1 VATQKHMGRNQLLA
15 RLTAQVG
22 DEGLAR
28 GILIDRGHMTASGKL
43 TPEGQRRNNMT
54 AEERAL
60 DRAAK
65 RSGKSTSEY
74 IYDPRTNRAT
84 LRSRRSR

>member
-1 VATQKHMGRNQLLA
+1 MATRAHIGAHQLLP

-28 GILIDRGHMTASGKL
+28 ALLIKRGDMTPGGKL
-43 TPEGQRRNNMT
+43 TAKGRRRDAMT
-54 AEERAL
+54 AEERAV

-65 RSGKSTSEY
+65 ASGKPKKAY
-74 IYDPRTNRAT
+74 KYDPRTNRAT
-84 LRSRRSR
+84 LKRKK

>member
-1 VATQKHMGRNQLLA
+1 MVTQSHRGRNELLP

-28 GILIDRGHMTASGKL
+28 ALLIKRGDMTKSGKL
-43 TPEGQRRNNMT
+43 TAKGRKRDSMT
-54 AEERAL
+54 AKERAV

-65 RSGKSTSEY
+65 ASNKPKGAYTYNARS
-74 IYDPRTNRAT
+74 NRAV
-84 LRSRRSR
+84 LKGKK